1 MTEEQINV
9 TQSGQQKPGFFR
21 RFLKALVKTVLALV
35 IIAALAAAGWFI
47 YEELTRSFD
56 VVSGRVDRQV
66 EQASSLQEQLD
77 AQAEQLEAVRSTVS
91 GLDEG
96 LAGNLAEL
104 QVVVGDN
111 KSQQDEN
118 LAGLTDQVAGLTTG
132 AQSMNESIAL
142 LSEGQAVLQQDVIG
156 LSSDLDAQGGEFDK
170 LLGEFKV
177 VQENES
183 ALTDNVAAFEA
194 ELALAD
200 PAALRQAVL
209 VFRLWEM
216 VARARLRLVEHNLG
230 LAADDVQLSLA
241 ALSVVKAGSPEEMIE
256 PLQQVEERLLMAAD
270 NLPDTPATAAND
282 LDIAWQDLDAILSAI
297 LGIEAAPA
305 PTPES

>member
-47 YEELTRSFD
+47 YQELTRSFD
-56 VVSGRVDRQV
+56 VVSGRVDRQA
-66 EQASSLQEQLD
+66 EKTSSLQEQLD
-77 AQAEQLEAVRSTVS
+77 AQAQQLDAFRSTVS
-91 GLDEG
+91 GLDEN

-111 KSQQDEN
+111 KFQQDEN

-132 AQSMNESIAL
+132 AQSMSESIAL

-183 ALTDNVAAFEA
+183 ALADNVAAFEA
-194 ELALAD
+194 ELALAE
-200 PAALRQAVL
+200 PVALRQAVL

-216 VARARLRLVEHNLG
+216 VTRARLRLVEHNLG
-230 LAADDVQLSLA
+230 LAADDVQLALA
-241 ALSVVKAGSPEEMIE
+241 ALSIVKAGSPEEMIE

>member
-194 ELALAD
+194 ELTLAD